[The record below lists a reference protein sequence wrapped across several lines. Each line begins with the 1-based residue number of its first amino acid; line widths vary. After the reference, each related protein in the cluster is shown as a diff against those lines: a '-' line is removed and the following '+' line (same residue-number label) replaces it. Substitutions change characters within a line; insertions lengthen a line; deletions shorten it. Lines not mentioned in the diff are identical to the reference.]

1 MILSGAAGC
10 AATPP
15 VANRVVVPPPVVV
28 ATAQPAPTSPPP
40 ASAPAPVP
48 RYSGDWR
55 DWPVTPGTWVYRQD
69 ARGSIALFGVL
80 GADAEV
86 TLRCDRAARVLY
98 LSRKG
103 AAPDNAP
110 MVLRTSSVT
119 RSLASQPTGATPAY
133 MATALNPADPLLD
146 AIAFSRGRFII
157 EQAILPTLVIPAW
170 AEPARVIEDCR
181 QP

>member
-10 AATPP
+10 AAAPPAP
-15 VANRVVVPPPVVV
+15 VAVPPPVV
-28 ATAQPAPTSPPP
+28 APITVVSPPP
-40 ASAPAPVP
+40 PAASPAPSPPPVA

-69 ARGSIALFGVL
+69 GRGSIALFGVL
-80 GADAEV
+80 GADADV
-86 TLRCDRAARVLY
+86 TLRCDRQARVLY

-110 MVLRTSSVT
+110 MIVRTSSMVRT
-119 RSLASQPTGATPAY
+119 LASQPTGAQPAY

-157 EQAILPTLVIPAW
+157 EQAILPALVIPAW
-170 AEPARVIEDCR
+170 AEPARVVEDCR